1 MIYFMH
7 SAIGSRASTH
17 TCTAAN
23 THASEC
29 LVARG
34 KLITANQ
41 IKQRHQITLS
51 ICVCR
56 GSPNK
61 KFIKTKQEND
71 GENEAWMVG
80 WEGDSIRELM
90 HRVWSME
97 VRIWPTV
104 VGVWELVFFLFFWRL
119 GSDSEVKNLSRHVAC
134 LELSNRVLLD
144 QCVPLNHFYFSNNA
158 PLFSFKCTFWLSKV
172 ALTQL
177 IRRPYE
183 M

>member
-7 SAIGSRASTH
+7 SAIGSRAST
-17 TCTAAN
+17 AAN
-23 THASEC
+23 TQASEC

-71 GENEAWMVG
+71 GENEAWRRSGDG
-80 WEGDSIRELM
+80 W
-90 HRVWSME
+90 ME
-97 VRIWPTV
+97 R
-104 VGVWELVFFLFFWRL
+104 
-119 GSDSEVKNLSRHVAC
+119 A
-134 LELSNRVLLD
+134 
-144 QCVPLNHFYFSNNA
+144 
-158 PLFSFKCTFWLSKV
+158 
-172 ALTQL
+172 TQL
-177 IRRPYE
+177 E
-183 M
+183 N